1 MIKRRIV
8 MEKQWELTQDGENYT
23 VKVFYTRFLGKMT
36 VTLNDETYSL
46 PNKFL
51 AGIFGRKENFILGDK
66 LASIRLIPFGGI
78 ELTTAAGK
86 F

>member
-1 MIKRRIV
+1 

-23 VKVFYTRFLGKMT
+23 VKVCYTHILGKMS
-36 VTLNDETYSL
+36 VTLNGETYDL

-66 LASIRLIPFGGI
+66 LASVRLVPFGGI

>member
-1 MIKRRIV
+1 
-8 MEKQWELTQDGENYT
+8 MEKQWELTQDGEQYT
-23 VKVFYTRFLGKMT
+23 VKVFYTRFSGKMS
-36 VTLNDETYSL
+36 VTLNGETYDL

-66 LASIRLIPFGGI
+66 LASVRLVPFGGI
-78 ELTTAAGK
+78 ELMTASGK